1 MSNTTTKQRT
11 PGLTL
16 SQRRA
21 LLRLMDEGSH
31 TPASPFRALPFVYL
45 VEVGYAQRKGDGPFR
60 LTKAGQARAEAVNP
74 GYRDWSAG
82 ETVVV
87 DGETGLPPEGSTRP
101 KHGTH
106 RAERAAMAEAAAS
119 GATPES

>member
-1 MSNTTTKQRT
+1 MSTTTKQRT

-21 LLRLMDEGSH
+21 LLRLLDEGSH
-31 TPASPFRALPFVYL
+31 TPASEFRALPFVYL
-45 VEVGYAQRKGDGPFR
+45 VEVGYAKQKGDAFS
-60 LTKAGQARAEAVNP
+60 LTKAGQARAESVNP

-82 ETVVV
+82 ETVVT
-87 DGETGLPPEGSTRP
+87 DGEGNVAETNPRP

-106 RAERAAMAEAAAS
+106 RAERALAMAAAAKAAD
-119 GATPES
+119 ATPED